1 MGIESSLA
9 NFMRDKEEYI
19 KNSSN
24 PRKARRAMESSFRRM
39 VKDGTVVLLPKGGF
53 TTSKE
58 FDKGFT
64 ERYGTPE
71 DPSDLTIAMA
81 KRRSEQLGRGDW
93 GTGEN
98 IDPGKSI
105 SGKGL
110 SYFPTGRKKG
120 GKIKAKASK
129 YAKGGGVRKSKYS
142 L

>member
-1 MGIESSLA
+1 MGMESSLA
-9 NFMRDKEEYI
+9 NFMRGKEEYI

-24 PRKARRAMESSFRRM
+24 PRKQRKVLENSFRSS
-39 VKDGTVVLLPKGGF
+39 VKDGTIIILPKGGF

-58 FDKGFT
+58 FDKKFT
-64 ERYGTPE
+64 ETHGTPE
-71 DPSDLTIAMA
+71 KPSDFTIAMA
-81 KRRSEQLGRGDW
+81 KKRSEQLGRGDW

>member
-58 FDKGFT
+58 FVLIFG
-64 ERYGTPE
+64 E
-71 DPSDLTIAMA
+71 LT
-81 KRRSEQLGRGDW
+81 
-93 GTGEN
+93 
-98 IDPGKSI
+98 SI
-105 SGKGL
+105 SICRCFVSEGIPK
-110 SYFPTGRKKG
+110 
-120 GKIKAKASK
+120 
-129 YAKGGGVRKSKYS
+129 
-142 L
+142 

>member
-24 PRKARRAMESSFRRM
+24 PKKARKVMENSFRRW
-39 VKDGTVVLLPKGGF
+39 VKDGRIVLLPKGGF

-58 FDKGFT
+58 SDKGFT
-64 ERYGTPE
+64 EMHGTPE
-71 DPSDLTIAMA
+71 DPSDFTIAMA
-81 KRRSEQLGRGDW
+81 KKRSEQLGRGDW

-105 SGKGL
+105 TGKGL

-120 GKIKAKASK
+120 GSVKTSK
-129 YAKGGGVRKSKYS
+129 YSKGGGVRSSKYK

>member
-19 KNSSN
+19 KSSSN
-24 PRKARRAMESSFRRM
+24 PRKARNAMESSFRRM

-53 TTSKE
+53 KTSKE
-58 FDKGFT
+58 ADKRFT
-64 ERYGTPE
+64 ELHGTPE
-71 DPSDLTIAMA
+71 KPSKFTIAMA
-81 KRRSEQLGRGDW
+81 KKRSEQLGKGDW

-120 GKIKAKASK
+120 GKIKAKSK
-129 YAKGGGVRKSKYS
+129 YSKGGGVRQSKYS

>member
-24 PRKARRAMESSFRRM
+24 PKKERKVLENSFRRW
-39 VKDGTVVLLPKGGF
+39 VKEGKIVLLPKGGF

-58 FDKGFT
+58 SDKKFT
-64 ERYGTPE
+64 EIHGTPE
-71 DPSDLTIAMA
+71 DPSDFTIAMA
-81 KRRSEQLGRGDW
+81 KKRSEQLGRGDW

-120 GKIKAKASK
+120 GKIKAKTSK

>member
-9 NFMRDKEEYI
+9 NFMRDKEETI
-19 KNSSN
+19 KNSDN
-24 PRKARRAMESSFRRM
+24 PDKRRKQLERTFKRG
-39 VKDGTVVLLPKGGF
+39 VKDGTIVLLPKGGF

-58 FDKGFT
+58 ADKRFT
-64 ERYGTPE
+64 ELHGTPE
-71 DPSDLTIAMA
+71 KPSKFTIAMA
-81 KRRSEQLGRGDW
+81 KKRSEQLGKGDW

-129 YAKGGGVRKSKYS
+129 YSKGGGVRKSKYS

>member
-9 NFMRDKEEYI
+9 NFMRDKKEEI

-24 PRKARRAMESSFRRM
+24 PSKRKKTYELAFKRAVE
-39 VKDGTVVLLPKGGF
+39 DGTIVLLPKGGF

-64 ERYGTPE
+64 ELHGTPE
-71 DPSDLTIAMA
+71 KPSDFTIAMA
-81 KRRSEQLGRGDW
+81 KKRSEQLGKGDW

-120 GKIKAKASK
+120 GKIKAKSSK
-129 YAKGGGVRKSKYS
+129 YAKG
-142 L
+142 